1 MGLYAVLLDHGDPGP
16 KVRPVRL
23 GSTHSISS
31 PKNSKEDGMTVLLTK
46 WCFTAAAAA
55 PDTRQATQDHGVVG
69 QDISGVHLVK
79 SSVVSKL
86 EWRQTREAAMTL
98 LLMVWTLLVV
108 KKARSTM
115 ETF

>member
-1 MGLYAVLLDHGDPGP
+1 MLLDHGAPGP
-16 KVRPVRL
+16 RVRHVRL
-23 GSTHSISS
+23 GSTHSKSS
-31 PKNSKEDGMTVLLTK
+31 TRPAKEEGMTLVLTK
-46 WCFTAAAAA
+46 CCFTVVATA

-69 QDISGVHLVK
+69 QDISSVHLVK
-79 SSVVSKL
+79 SSVGSEL

>member
-1 MGLYAVLLDHGDPGP
+1 
-16 KVRPVRL
+16 
-23 GSTHSISS
+23 
-31 PKNSKEDGMTVLLTK
+31 MTVLLTK

-69 QDISGVHLVK
+69 QDISSVHLVK
-79 SSVVSKL
+79 SSVGSEL
-86 EWRQTREAAMTL
+86 EWRQGRVAGPGITL

-108 KKARSTM
+108 KKERSTI